1 MSISEC
7 FMERIVDDLVGI
19 AFLIIGFFFLA
30 MGVSFLPVIGIL
42 LAIPIFIISISFFGA
57 PPGKACY
64 GARVGDK

>member
-30 MGVSFLPVIGIL
+30 MGL